1 MRIHLAASLP
11 VFLHRGQGFI
21 TNRTKFLKKPA
32 IASQSRVFYLNA
44 TITMT
49 FRERTKM
56 KTSDNKVPTE
66 FGPNT
71 RFAPAIVNATP
82 AQAFRGAIEDE
93 LERLKERLL
102 AAELERT
109 TTLEANVLLRRAAN
123 EAASLVWLT
132 PYPLLLLPAL
142 FAEKARS
149 ARRHVGRQ
157 ALIRERSSE
166 LLALAE

>member
-1 MRIHLAASLP
+1 
-11 VFLHRGQGFI
+11 
-21 TNRTKFLKKPA
+21 
-32 IASQSRVFYLNA
+32 
-44 TITMT
+44 
-49 FRERTKM
+49 M
-56 KTSDNKVPTE
+56 KTRDNRVPTE

-82 AQAFRGAIEDE
+82 AQPFRGAVENE

-102 AAELERT
+102 ASELART
-109 TTLEANVLLRRAAN
+109 TSLEANVLLRRAAN
-123 EAASLVWLT
+123 EAVSLVWLT

-142 FAEKARS
+142 FAEKAQN